1 MPPARRNPWRDGR
14 NSQDSCAICDFIRRS
29 VTITPI
35 MLSGQGGKVPAD
47 FAQLLESLGQRPQP
61 AVVFYGR
68 EEERVELSGRVLANW
83 AVKLIGLFDEEY
95 ELGPEHTVLVDAA
108 LHWKSAAAVLAAQAV
123 GAAVTL
129 EPGASPEVII
139 TDRPVEWIGSAE
151 LGEAELAALSSG
163 MLDSSFEDATGEELP
178 AWVLDISADVRQQP
192 DQLLTALPAISLPDP
207 GRDASQPLV
216 LTRWEED
223 SPARMAHTWAQGGVV
238 VLFEG
243 EPDGPRWEQ
252 MRRNEGLD

>member
-1 MPPARRNPWRDGR
+1 
-14 NSQDSCAICDFIRRS
+14 
-29 VTITPI
+29 